1 MRWQDL
7 HMRHRSAARNA
18 ERVPFLSPN
27 LERTN
32 MHTIHLPHPVLAP
45 AAAAMETAIHF
56 ELVDTVEMQSYCI
69 EPVAEGLAMIGRYG
83 DDLRRSPSAAFVT
96 WDGASYLAIDYPDE
110 QMIHIVDVTTNL
122 VCKSIGDDDTAAI
135 MTPIHRGSRASYR
148 PDMHEM
154 RRYLLDT
161 VFETAAMRQKRHAAL
176 VEEMRKDGSLFDC

>member
-1 MRWQDL
+1 MQ
-7 HMRHRSAARNA
+7 
-18 ERVPFLSPN
+18 
-27 LERTN
+27 
-32 MHTIHLPHPVLAP
+32 TIKLPHPVLAP

-56 ELVDTVEMQSYCI
+56 ELVDPVEMQSYCI

-83 DDLRRSPSAAFVT
+83 DDLRTYPTAAYVA
-96 WDGASYLAIDYPDE
+96 WDDAHYLAIVYEEE
-110 QMIHIVDVTTNL
+110 QMVHILDVTTNI
-122 VCKSIGDDDTAAI
+122 VCKRIGDEATAAI
-135 MTPIHRGSRASYR
+135 MVPIHRSSRASYQ